1 MAPTTRNQTREPEP
15 EPGALSSSSNTLIA
29 QPTETMSSAT
39 QPTEAQQ
46 LAEAREQVRLLQE
59 QLGHA
64 QAASQRSTPSS
75 EGPYNPTTV
84 KLKDPDPL
92 TDSGSP
98 TFEN

>member
-46 LAEAREQVRLLQE
+46 LAEAREQVRLL
-59 QLGHA
+59 
-64 QAASQRSTPSS
+64 
-75 EGPYNPTTV
+75 
-84 KLKDPDPL
+84 
-92 TDSGSP
+92 
-98 TFEN
+98 